1 MSKEI
6 LSQEE
11 IDRLLH
17 AFSSGEVT
25 VEEIRETQQA
35 GKHKVYDFRRPNKFS
50 KDQLKHLQTL
60 HDNFARILSSYLSGY
75 LRATVAVHV
84 SSVEQYTFDEF
95 MRSVPTPT
103 MLTVFSLKPLKGVAV
118 LETNAEFLFPVID
131 LLLGGP
137 GTLPEKVRE
146 LTEIELALAR
156 RFAGKLLESLRL
168 AWHDIYRVEPAVES
182 IETNPR
188 LQRIVSPGEVVA
200 VISFQTSVN
209 NTAAGPI
216 NLCLPHS
223 LLEPVLANL
232 SSYRQYGAAGEG
244 GEAERELVAD
254 WLQAATVNLSVVVG
268 ETTITVRDFLQLQ
281 EGDVLPLDRRF
292 KQDMDLFVEDELK
305 YKVQAGTLGRFM
317 AVQVTSLAEAGD

>member
-1 MSKEI
+1 LSKEI

-25 VEEIRETQQA
+25 VEEIRDTGQA
-35 GKHKVYDFRRPNKFS
+35 GRYKAYDFRRPNKFS

-75 LRATVAVHV
+75 MRATFGVHV

-103 MLTVFSLKPLKGVAV
+103 VLTVFSLKPLKGVAV

-137 GTLPEKVRE
+137 GTPPKKVRD
-146 LTEIELALAR
+146 LTEIELALVR
-156 RFAGKLLESLRL
+156 KFAGKLLESLRM
-168 AWHDIYRVEPAVES
+168 AWHDIYRIEPAVES

-188 LQRIVSPGEVVA
+188 LQRITSPGEVVA
-200 VISFQTSVN
+200 VITFQTTISN
-209 NTAAGPI
+209 NSAGPI

-223 LLEPVLANL
+223 LLEPVLADL
-232 SSYRQYGAAGEG
+232 TSYRQYGASGESS
-244 GEAERELVAD
+244 ETEQRLLAE
-254 WLQAATVNLSVVVG
+254 WLQGATVNLSVSVG
-268 ETTITVRDFLQLQ
+268 DTVISVRDFLQLQ

-292 KQDMDLFVEDELK
+292 KQDLDLFIEGELK

-317 AVQVTSLAEAGD
+317 AVQITSLAEAGD